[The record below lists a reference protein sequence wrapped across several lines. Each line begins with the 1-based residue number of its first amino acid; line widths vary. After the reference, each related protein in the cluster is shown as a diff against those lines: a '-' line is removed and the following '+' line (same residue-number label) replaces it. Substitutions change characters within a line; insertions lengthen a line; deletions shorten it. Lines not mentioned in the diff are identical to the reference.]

1 VDNGKT
7 TAKSSK
13 AASRSGIC
21 QWPDTILE
29 PIWFSKDEVSKEFVE
44 RRYKIVVSVVWVF
57 TSLATFWHW
66 VLFQSPPSVLRDLV
80 CPVRVSE
87 NVIVSSNN
95 LDVAGI
101 NKNWHPWGNFPKSGQ
116 FFEFGGSNCYLYAT
130 EEMQRWNS
138 FTGKLNFLYLFL
150 F

>member
-29 PIWFSKDEVSKEFVE
+29 PIWFSKDEVSKEIVE

-57 TSLATFWHW
+57 TSLATFWH
-66 VLFQSPPSVLRDLV
+66 
-80 CPVRVSE
+80 
-87 NVIVSSNN
+87 
-95 LDVAGI
+95 
-101 NKNWHPWGNFPKSGQ
+101 
-116 FFEFGGSNCYLYAT
+116 
-130 EEMQRWNS
+130 
-138 FTGKLNFLYLFL
+138 
-150 F
+150 